1 MDERTHARYMSDIA
15 YFLSKMEAEP
25 NSGYFI
31 PIALAYN
38 KLEKYDETIAM
49 CKSAIER
56 FPANCAAK
64 TFLAEAYV
72 YKGQFDLARELLFDV
87 TAEDDNNYKA
97 LKLLGIICKESG
109 DTTDALKYLTGAY
122 IRSPEDEE
130 VRKMIEELGGS
141 LNPAQIYDE
150 RMKRQ
155 SQAALDSEEDEELR
169 TYQEIDQ
176 RIRNAE
182 IIMADLVSDT
192 TISAR
197 DYSEEEDF
205 YSDDPNDFMPLITSH
220 PEEEEE
226 EEEFS
231 DDPNDFLP
239 TITQHEESEDE
250 SSDNQEEQYHENTL
264 TIDDD
269 ELLSALGGDDNSAKG
284 DELLTALSNDDNNA
298 GDDDLLSALA
308 GDEDNNKGDDDL
320 LSALSGDDE
329 NKGEDDL
336 LSALSSDDSN
346 AGDDDL
352 LSASARRGG
361 EGEIRL
367 CGEPRRN
374 APARPDEDNKEDDL
388 LSALSSEE
396 SSESEDD
403 LLAAL
408 SSDENNQ
415 EESLLDTLQEEADSI
430 ESGDLLSE
438 LSADNESG
446 DSEVLSEIND
456 DNVNEDIG
464 LNSNQE
470 AEAVENIEEQYEADS
485 KDDET
490 SNEEIL
496 SNEQNESDSEYEPDE
511 INILDMLNEEPYGYN
526 QDTSLEENAEETSI
540 SDEVASIDEALDSE
554 VENEVTADDNILID
568 SDENQ
573 EIIDEEPI
581 EEQIIEEPV
590 EETGS
595 EEDKLNE
602 DETLQPKEEEI
613 TEEEKEA
620 RELYSRKIPS
630 SVVDMTYDDMID
642 DDFQYGKIVDE
653 SYKEADM
660 PSVDLGESAPF
671 TQGDIMDEILDA
683 VGMTHEDMTNDEQI
697 ELSEKERKLERLEQF
712 LEKVRNNKEN
722 I

>member
-97 LKLLGIICKESG
+97 LKLLGIICKENG

-141 LNPAQIYDE
+141 LNPAEIYDE

-220 PEEEEE
+220 PEEKEE

-250 SSDNQEEQYHENTL
+250 SSDIQEEQYHENTL
-264 TIDDD
+264 TIDD
-269 ELLSALGGDDNSAKG
+269 ELLSALSG
-284 DELLTALSNDDNNA
+284 DDNNA

-308 GDEDNNKGDDDL
+308 GDEDNNKG
-320 LSALSGDDE
+320 
-329 NKGEDDL
+329 EDDL
-336 LSALSSDDSN
+336 LSVLASDDSN

-352 LSASARRGG
+352 LSALAS
-361 EGEIRL
+361 
-367 CGEPRRN
+367 
-374 APARPDEDNKEDDL
+374 DEDNKEDDL
-388 LSALSSEE
+388 FAALSSEEE

-408 SSDENNQ
+408 NSDENNQ

-446 DSEVLSEIND
+446 DSEVLSEISD
-456 DNVNEDIG
+456 DNM
-464 LNSNQE
+464 
-470 AEAVENIEEQYEADS
+470 
-485 KDDET
+485 
-490 SNEEIL
+490 NEEIL

-526 QDTSLEENAEETSI
+526 QDTSLEENAEETLS
-540 SDEVASIDEALDSE
+540 SDETSSIDEALDSE
-554 VENEVTADDNILID
+554 VENEVTADDNILLD

-590 EETGS
+590 EETS
-595 EEDKLNE
+595 V
-602 DETLQPKEEEI
+602 ETLKPKEEL

>member
-97 LKLLGIICKESG
+97 LKLLGIICKENG

-141 LNPAQIYDE
+141 LNPAEIYDE

-205 YSDDPNDFMPLITSH
+205 YSDDPNDFMPLITTH

-264 TIDDD
+264 TIDD
-269 ELLSALGGDDNSAKG
+269 ELLS
-284 DELLTALSNDDNNA
+284 TLSGDDNNA

-308 GDEDNNKGDDDL
+308 GDEDNNKG
-320 LSALSGDDE
+320 
-329 NKGEDDL
+329 EDDL
-336 LSALSSDDSN
+336 LSALASDDSN

-352 LSASARRGG
+352 LSALA
-361 EGEIRL
+361 
-367 CGEPRRN
+367 N
-374 APARPDEDNKEDDL
+374 DEDNKEDDL

-396 SSESEDD
+396 ESSESEDD

-408 SSDENNQ
+408 NSDGNNQ
-415 EESLLDTLQEEADSI
+415 EESLLDTLQEEADII

-456 DNVNEDIG
+456 DNM
-464 LNSNQE
+464 
-470 AEAVENIEEQYEADS
+470 
-485 KDDET
+485 
-490 SNEEIL
+490 NEEIL
-496 SNEQNESDSEYEPDE
+496 SNEQNSDDNIDESKDDE
-511 INILDMLNEEPYGYN
+511 INILDMLYEEPYGYN
-526 QDTSLEENAEETSI
+526 QDTSLKENAEETSI

-554 VENEVTADDNILID
+554 VENEATADDNILLD

-590 EETGS
+590 EETS
-595 EEDKLNE
+595 V
-602 DETLQPKEEEI
+602 ETLKPKEEL
-613 TEEEKEA
+613 TEKEKEA

-653 SYKEADM
+653 SYKEADI

-722 I
+722 T

>member
-97 LKLLGIICKESG
+97 LKLLGIICKENG

-141 LNPAQIYDE
+141 LNPAEIYDE

-155 SQAALDSEEDEELR
+155 SQAAHDSEEDEELR

-205 YSDDPNDFMPLITSH
+205 YSDDPNDFMPLITAH
-220 PEEEEE
+220 PEEKEE

-250 SSDNQEEQYHENTL
+250 SSDIQEEQYHENTL
-264 TIDDD
+264 TIDD
-269 ELLSALGGDDNSAKG
+269 ELLSALSG
-284 DELLTALSNDDNNA
+284 DDNNA

-308 GDEDNNKGDDDL
+308 GDEDNNKG
-320 LSALSGDDE
+320 
-329 NKGEDDL
+329 EDDL
-336 LSALSSDDSN
+336 LSVLASDDNS

-352 LSASARRGG
+352 LSALAS
-361 EGEIRL
+361 
-367 CGEPRRN
+367 
-374 APARPDEDNKEDDL
+374 DEDNKEDDL
-388 LSALSSEE
+388 FAALSSEEE

-408 SSDENNQ
+408 NSDENNQ

-456 DNVNEDIG
+456 DNVNEDIS
-464 LNSNQE
+464 LNSEQE
-470 AEAVENIEEQYEADS
+470 AEAVENIEEQGEAAS

-526 QDTSLEENAEETSI
+526 QDTSLKENAEETLS
-540 SDEVASIDEALDSE
+540 SDETSSIDEALDSE
-554 VENEVTADDNILID
+554 VENEVTADDNILLD

-590 EETGS
+590 EETS
-595 EEDKLNE
+595 V
-602 DETLQPKEEEI
+602 ETLKPKEEL
-613 TEEEKEA
+613 TKEEKEA

>member
-97 LKLLGIICKESG
+97 LKLLGIICKENG

-141 LNPAQIYDE
+141 LNPAEIYDE

-220 PEEEEE
+220 PEEKEG

-250 SSDNQEEQYHENTL
+250 SSDNQKEQYHENTL
-264 TIDDD
+264 TIDD

-308 GDEDNNKGDDDL
+308 
-320 LSALSGDDE
+320 S
-329 NKGEDDL
+329 
-336 LSALSSDDSN
+336 
-346 AGDDDL
+346 
-352 LSASARRGG
+352 
-361 EGEIRL
+361 
-367 CGEPRRN
+367 
-374 APARPDEDNKEDDL
+374 DEDNKEDDL
-388 LSALSSEE
+388 FAALSSEEE

-408 SSDENNQ
+408 NSDENNQ

-456 DNVNEDIG
+456 DNVNEDIS
-464 LNSNQE
+464 LNSEQE
-470 AEAVENIEEQYEADS
+470 AEAVENIEEQGEAAS

-526 QDTSLEENAEETSI
+526 QDTSLKENAEETLS
-540 SDEVASIDEALDSE
+540 SDETSSIDEALDSE
-554 VENEVTADDNILID
+554 VENEVTADDNILLD

-590 EETGS
+590 EETS
-595 EEDKLNE
+595 V
-602 DETLQPKEEEI
+602 ETLKPKEEL
-613 TEEEKEA
+613 TKEEKEA

>member
-97 LKLLGIICKESG
+97 LKLLGIICKENG

-141 LNPAQIYDE
+141 LNPAEIYDE

-155 SQAALDSEEDEELR
+155 SQAAHDSEEDEELR

-205 YSDDPNDFMPLITSH
+205 YSDDPNDFMPLITAH
-220 PEEEEE
+220 PEEKEG

-264 TIDDD
+264 TIDD
-269 ELLSALGGDDNSAKG
+269 ELLSALSG
-284 DELLTALSNDDNNA
+284 DDNNA

-308 GDEDNNKGDDDL
+308 GDEDNNKG
-320 LSALSGDDE
+320 
-329 NKGEDDL
+329 EDDL
-336 LSALSSDDSN
+336 LSVLASDDSN

-352 LSASARRGG
+352 LSALAS
-361 EGEIRL
+361 
-367 CGEPRRN
+367 
-374 APARPDEDNKEDDL
+374 DEDNKEDDL
-388 LSALSSEE
+388 FAALSSEEE

-408 SSDENNQ
+408 NSDENNQ

-456 DNVNEDIG
+456 DNVNEDIS
-464 LNSNQE
+464 LNSEQE
-470 AEAVENIEEQYEADS
+470 AEAVENIEEQGEAAS

-526 QDTSLEENAEETSI
+526 QDISLEENAEETLS
-540 SDEVASIDEALDSE
+540 SDETSSIDEALDSE
-554 VENEVTADDNILID
+554 VENEVTADDNILLD

-590 EETGS
+590 EETS
-595 EEDKLNE
+595 V
-602 DETLQPKEEEI
+602 ETLKPKEEL
-613 TEEEKEA
+613 TKEEKEA

>member
-97 LKLLGIICKESG
+97 LKLLGIICKENG

-141 LNPAQIYDE
+141 LNPAEIYDE

-155 SQAALDSEEDEELR
+155 SQAAHDSEEDEELR

-205 YSDDPNDFMPLITSH
+205 YSDDPNDFMPLITTH
-220 PEEEEE
+220 PEEK

-239 TITQHEESEDE
+239 TITQHEDTDEE
-250 SSDNQEEQYHENTL
+250 SSDNQEEQYHENSL
-264 TIDDD
+264 TIDD
-269 ELLSALGGDDNSAKG
+269 ELLSALSG
-284 DELLTALSNDDNNA
+284 DDNNA

-308 GDEDNNKGDDDL
+308 GDEDNNKG
-320 LSALSGDDE
+320 
-329 NKGEDDL
+329 EDDL
-336 LSALSSDDSN
+336 LSVLASDDNS

-352 LSASARRGG
+352 LSALAG
-361 EGEIRL
+361 
-367 CGEPRRN
+367 
-374 APARPDEDNKEDDL
+374 DEDNKEDDL
-388 LSALSSEE
+388 FAALSSEEE

-408 SSDENNQ
+408 NSDENNQ
-415 EESLLDTLQEEADSI
+415 EESLFDTLQEEADII

-456 DNVNEDIG
+456 DNVNEDIS

-470 AEAVENIEEQYEADS
+470 AEAVENIEEQGEAAS

-526 QDTSLEENAEETSI
+526 QDTSLKENVGETLSSDETS
-540 SDEVASIDEALDSE
+540 SIDEALDSE
-554 VENEVTADDNILID
+554 VENEDTADDNILLD

-590 EETGS
+590 EETS
-595 EEDKLNE
+595 V
-602 DETLQPKEEEI
+602 ETLKQKEEL
-613 TEEEKEA
+613 TKEEKEA

>member
-97 LKLLGIICKESG
+97 LKLLGIICKENG

-141 LNPAQIYDE
+141 LNPAEIYDE

-220 PEEEEE
+220 PAEKEE

-250 SSDNQEEQYHENTL
+250 SSDIQEEQYHENTF
-264 TIDDD
+264 TIDD
-269 ELLSALGGDDNSAKG
+269 ELLSALSG
-284 DELLTALSNDDNNA
+284 DDNNA

-308 GDEDNNKGDDDL
+308 GDEDNNKG
-320 LSALSGDDE
+320 
-329 NKGEDDL
+329 EDDL
-336 LSALSSDDSN
+336 LSVLASDDSN

-352 LSASARRGG
+352 LSALASDEDNNKGEDDLLSVLASDDNSAGDDD
-361 EGEIRL
+361 L
-367 CGEPRRN
+367 LS
-374 APARPDEDNKEDDL
+374 ALASDEDNKEDDL
-388 LSALSSEE
+388 FAALSSEEE

-408 SSDENNQ
+408 NSYENNQ

-446 DSEVLSEIND
+446 DREVLSEIND
-456 DNVNEDIG
+456 DNVNEDIS

-470 AEAVENIEEQYEADS
+470 AESVENIEEQGEAAS

-526 QDTSLEENAEETSI
+526 QDISLKENAEETLS
-540 SDEVASIDEALDSE
+540 SDETSSIDEALDSE
-554 VENEVTADDNILID
+554 VENEVTADDNILLD

-590 EETGS
+590 EETS
-595 EEDKLNE
+595 V
-602 DETLQPKEEEI
+602 ETLKPKEEL